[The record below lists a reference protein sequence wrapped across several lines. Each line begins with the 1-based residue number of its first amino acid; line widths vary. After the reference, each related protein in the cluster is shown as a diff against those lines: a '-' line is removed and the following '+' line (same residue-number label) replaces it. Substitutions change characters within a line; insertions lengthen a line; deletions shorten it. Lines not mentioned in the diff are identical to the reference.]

1 MTQFADFVEP
11 EVGDRFAPK
20 DNIGHVIV
28 VKPLEYKTGI
38 VTGNSPNGTDAIG
51 ANVVD
56 LDAPGE
62 PAVYLDAL
70 IFGGSFVDAFKPFLG
85 QVVVV
90 KIEQR
95 TSKAGRL
102 YSAPVVAGPAD
113 IERAKALFAKGDPF
127 AAEIQ
132 TVPAA
137 SVAQPLPPF

>member
-11 EVGDRFAPK
+11 EIGDRFAPK

-51 ANVVD
+51 ANLVD

-62 PAVYLDAL
+62 PAVYNDAL
-70 IFGGSFVDAFKPFLG
+70 IFGGSFVDAFKPYLG

-102 YSAPVVAGPAD
+102 YAAPITATPAD

-127 AAEIQ
+127 AVQLQ
-132 TVPAA
+132 TVAA
-137 SVAQPLPPF
+137 PTAMPPF